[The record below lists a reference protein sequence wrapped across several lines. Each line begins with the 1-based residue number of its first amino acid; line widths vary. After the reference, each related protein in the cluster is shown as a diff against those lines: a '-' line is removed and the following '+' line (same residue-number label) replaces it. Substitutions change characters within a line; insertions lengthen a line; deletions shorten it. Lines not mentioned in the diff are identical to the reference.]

1 MNAEARIIELGLR
14 LPPPLTPAFSYVP
27 ARRAGDLLYLAG
39 HGPLKG
45 AAYSPESFVRGKLGQ
60 DLDVAQGQ
68 EAARLTGLALLATL
82 REHLGSLDAVQDV
95 VKVLGMVN
103 CAPGFTRIPEVINGC
118 SDLLIAVFGDA
129 GRHARSA
136 VGVAE
141 LPFGIAVEI
150 EMIVRVA

>member
-1 MNAEARIIELGLR
+1 MNAEARIAELGLK
-14 LPPPLTPAFSYVP
+14 LPAALTPVYSYVP
-27 ARRAGDLLYLAG
+27 ARRAGDILYLAG

-45 AAYSPESFVRGKLGQ
+45 DPYIAESFIRGKLGR
-60 DLDVAQGQ
+60 DLDLAQGQ
-68 EAARLTGLALLATL
+68 EAARLTGLALLATI
-82 REHLGSLDAVQDV
+82 RENLGTLDAVREV

-103 CAPGFTRIPEVINGC
+103 CAPGFTQIPEVINGC
-118 SDLLIAVFGDA
+118 SDLLIGVFGDA